1 MPFTFSHPAIVLP
14 LGYLPNKWVSLT
26 GLVIGSL
33 TPDFEYFLRMRIQ
46 SDYSHTVGGIFLF
59 DLPLGILL
67 AFIFHNIVRSSLIEN
82 LPDFLKARFLIF
94 ERFRWNQYFKKNYFV
109 VIISILIGAA
119 SHILWDGFTH
129 HGGYF
134 VEKLPALADTY
145 KIFGLEMPLLK
156 ILQHSS
162 TIIGGLFIAFA
173 IWKMPPTERNSSS
186 INLRYWFIVGVLT
199 IGIVGTRL
207 VTGLDYRIYGNLI
220 VSGISGFMIA
230 LVVTSFLAK
239 KKFLGFLVGN

>member
-14 LGYLPNKWVSLT
+14 LAYLPSRWVSLT

-33 TPDFEYFLRMRIQ
+33 VPDFEYFLRMRIQ
-46 SDYSHTVGGIFLF
+46 SNYSHTLGGLFWF

-82 LPDFLKARFLIF
+82 LPDFLKERFLIF
-94 ERFRWNQYFKKNYFV
+94 ERFRWNQFFKKNYLV
-109 VIISILIGAA
+109 VIISILAGAA

-134 VEKLPALADTY
+134 VEKLPTLAGTY
-145 KIFGLEMPLLK
+145 KVFGLEMPLLK

-162 TIIGGLFIAFA
+162 TIIGGLVITFT
-173 IWKMPPTERNSSS
+173 IWKIPPTERNSSS

-199 IGIVGTRL
+199 IGIVGVRL
-207 VTGLDYRIYGNLI
+207 VTGLDYRVYGNLI
-220 VSGISGFMIA
+220 VSAISGLMIA
-230 LVVTSFLAK
+230 LIITPFLTRRK
-239 KKFLGFLVGN
+239 GLSYGVER